1 MKQYLLSAGTSLLL
15 LPLILYSSLH
25 FLRPPQTEKEQVLF
39 RGIVYKRYARFTPRP
54 RIIHIV
60 SVDLTVPGVKPLVTP
75 GMPPGSD
82 RETSA
87 STTSEF
93 LREFKLQLAVN
104 GSYFHHFEEKTP
116 WHYYPRSGDPSHPL
130 GEVISN
136 GYRYSKTEGGWRVL
150 CFSQSNRAQIF
161 DSGKCPVDTIQA
173 IAGSKILIERGKPK
187 VEFLQDS
194 NDKPYPRM
202 AVAIDK
208 EGKKLWL
215 ITVDGKQPL
224 YSEGVKISELT
235 DIVMDLGA
243 YTALN
248 LDGGGSTTLVMATR
262 QGAKVLNAPIHTKL
276 PMRERPVA
284 NHLGFYANP
293 LDGGNKEK

>member
-1 MKQYLLSAGTSLLL
+1 MKQYLLSAGTALLL
-15 LPLILYSSLH
+15 LPFILYSALH

-39 RGIVYKRYARFTPRP
+39 RGIVYKRHARSIPRP
-54 RIIHIV
+54 IIIHIV
-60 SVDLTVPGVKPLVTP
+60 SVDLNAPGVKPLVTP
-75 GMPPGSD
+75 GMPPSSD

-87 STTSEF
+87 RTTSEF

-116 WHYYPRSGDPSHPL
+116 WDYYPRSGDRSHPL

-136 GYRYSKTEGGWRVL
+136 GYRYSVTEGGWRVL
-150 CFSQSNRAQIF
+150 CFSQNNRAQIF
-161 DSGKCPVDTIQA
+161 DSGKCPVDTIQG
-173 IAGSKILIERGKPK
+173 IAGSKIFIDRGKPK
-187 VEFLQDS
+187 AEFSQTP

-202 AVAIDK
+202 AAAIDR

-224 YSEGVKISELT
+224 YSEGVKMSELT
-235 DIVMDLGA
+235 EIAMELGA

-248 LDGGGSTTLVMATR
+248 LDGGGSTTLVMAAT

-293 LDGGNKEK
+293 LD